1 MTSSNLH
8 KMTID
13 EIKQMSVFKQNL
25 IMNDHIISFRA
36 QSEVFNTEKATLYQL
51 VDTDVIGTSLG
62 DIMGN
67 PKYGI
72 YKWLPDRM
80 HYISNFD
87 KRVNKPFTITVPQ
100 SGAHLVLSAF
110 VGYDG
115 QKLNEIGRQEVMEKL
130 TNYRKGVIP
139 LQLIKALLPD
149 PEMLEHFKKKM
160 DANGLQCK
168 RFPIS
173 TDV

>member
-1 MTSSNLH
+1 MTSSNVQEL
-8 KMTID
+8 TLD
-13 EIKQMSVFKQNL
+13 EIRQRSIFKRNS
-25 IMNDHIISFRA
+25 IVNGNMISFRV
-36 QSEVFNTEKATLYQL
+36 QSEVFSTAKATLYQL
-51 VDTDVIGTSLG
+51 VDEDIIDVPLG

-72 YKWLPDRM
+72 YKWLPDKM
-80 HYISNFD
+80 HHISGFD
-87 KRVNKPFTITVPQ
+87 KRLNKHFSVTVPII
-100 SGAHLVLSAF
+100 GAHLVLSAF

-130 TNYRKGVIP
+130 KNYQKGVIP
-139 LQLIKALLPD
+139 IQLIKALLPD
-149 PEMLEHFKKKM
+149 PEMLEHFKTKT
-160 DANGLQCK
+160 DANGSQCK

>member
-1 MTSSNLH
+1 MTLSNVQEL
-8 KMTID
+8 TLD
-13 EIKQMSVFKQNL
+13 EIRQRSIFKRNS
-25 IMNDHIISFRA
+25 IVNGNMISFRV
-36 QSEVFNTEKATLYQL
+36 QSEVFSTAKATLYQL
-51 VDTDVIGTSLG
+51 VDTDIIGTSLG

-72 YKWLPDRM
+72 YKWLPDKM

-160 DANGLQCK
+160 DANGSQCK